1 MTPEQ
6 IDHQLT
12 RLEAIPAE
20 LEAQLAEVAADE
32 TLSPAGR
39 DARRSELSDAL
50 SDEIDQLEAELS
62 AAIAARLDQLRA
74 EIDHER
80 RSFFE
85 PDAPADADPDAALA
99 AAATGIEGLLR
110 RADLRARWHSMSGR
124 EILAH
129 YQQTLADGDRP
140 IIEMIEF
147 EGPRLLS
154 ERGDGEGETALRAAI
169 SQARD
174 LRTSERSTALQAA
187 LERAEVMRLRL
198 ANALEVARGI
208 LGSA

>member
-6 IDHQLT
+6 IDQQLT

-39 DARRSELSDAL
+39 DARRSELRDAS
-50 SDEIDQLEAELS
+50 SDEIDQLETGLS

-80 RSFFE
+80 RSFFQ
-85 PDAPADADPDAALA
+85 PDAPADAGPDAALA
-99 AAATGIEGLLR
+99 ATATRVEGLLR

-140 IIEMIEF
+140 IIELIEF
-147 EGPRLLS
+147 EGPRLLN
-154 ERGDGEGETALRAAI
+154 ERGDTEGETALRAAI
-169 SQARD
+169 TQARE
-174 LRTSERSTALQAA
+174 LRTSERSTALQSA
-187 LERAEVMRLRL
+187 LERAEVLQLRL
-198 ANALEVARGI
+198 ANALEIARGA
-208 LGSA
+208 LRSA